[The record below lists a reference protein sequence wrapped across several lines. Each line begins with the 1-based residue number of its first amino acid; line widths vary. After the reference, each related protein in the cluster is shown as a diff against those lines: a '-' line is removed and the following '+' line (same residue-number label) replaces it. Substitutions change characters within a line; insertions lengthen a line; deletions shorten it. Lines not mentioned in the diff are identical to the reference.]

1 MTMYLHITI
10 YSYFGTDGSK
20 AQTLG
25 FEFGHG
31 LGSLPSFNS
40 SALQNFSP
48 FNQRLSYHTSQC
60 KLFSHYR
67 FVLPVWASIFLL
79 REDLAEWP
87 RMVLNSLLECQF
99 PKEWIYKTMPKF
111 IYVCMCEI
119 QHQEYI
125 YLPRTPRDWTNF
137 LVCQASCLQLWSIVH
152 VLFLETGFPYVA
164 QPRRGPPVSSPE
176 TWDCKCIPAPPAL
189 WAHFCVILC

>member
-48 FNQRLSYHTSQC
+48 FNHRLSYHTSQC

-111 IYVCMCEI
+111 IYVCMYVCVKFSI
-119 QHQEYI
+119 RNIYI
-125 YLPRTPRDWTNF
+125 CQGLPGTELISWYVKQA
-137 LVCQASCLQLWSIVH
+137 VCNYDL
-152 VLFLETGFPYVA
+152 
-164 QPRRGPPVSSPE
+164 
-176 TWDCKCIPAPPAL
+176 
-189 WAHFCVILC
+189 